1 MMRIFAVDQN
11 NDLHLSPAGSLAIN
25 KDRTALMQACEHAMQ
40 ALLNEM
46 VFAQGRGLPYQ
57 ETIWIGSPNLRLF
70 EDASRRAL
78 SSITGVQSVASF
90 EASAADHVLTY
101 RATIKSIYG
110 ETPITGAVDV

>member
-1 MMRIFAVDQN
+1 MMRIFAVDHN
-11 NDLHLSPAGSLAIN
+11 NDLYLSPAGSLAIN
-25 KDRTALMQACEHAMQ
+25 KDLAALMQACEHVMQ

-70 EDASRRAL
+70 EDAARSAL
-78 SSITGVQSVASF
+78 RSVQGVTSVASF
-90 EASAADHVLTY
+90 SASAADHVLTY
-101 RATIKSIYG
+101 QATIKSVYG